1 MQILFCVAFLSV
13 SCEINSKN
21 KIRYGLVITKIKKK
35 NTTPNLGPALSN
47 RKNKYL
53 ISVKIYEPL
62 YSLI

>member
-35 NTTPNLGPALSN
+35 KHNSEFRPSPV
-47 RKNKYL
+47 KKKKKYL
-53 ISVKIYEPL
+53 LSVKIYEPL